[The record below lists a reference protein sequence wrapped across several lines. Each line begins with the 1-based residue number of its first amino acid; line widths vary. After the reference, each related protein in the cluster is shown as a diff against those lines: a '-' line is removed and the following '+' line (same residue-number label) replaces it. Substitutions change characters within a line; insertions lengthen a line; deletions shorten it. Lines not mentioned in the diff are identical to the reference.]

1 MKRQL
6 LTNFLQLCF
15 GRDWYIMSYVL
26 KRIVFRFCILSGKS
40 ETPLAL
46 NAPAAQLDVTVM
58 VFILIFADM
67 EGEISFF

>member
-1 MKRQL
+1 M
-6 LTNFLQLCF
+6 NFFRMRF
-15 GRDWYIMSYVL
+15 GGDRCIISYVL
-26 KRIVFRFCILSGKS
+26 EKIVFRFCVLSGKS

-67 EGEISFF
+67 EGESVFFNLA